1 MATAAQLI
9 ARRLAEAGC
18 TRAYGI
24 PGGEILTLME
34 AFYDAGIEF
43 VLAKHENAAGFIAE
57 GAWRMDA
64 APPVLLAT
72 LGPGITNAV
81 NVIANAKLD
90 RVPLIVISGSIDPKD
105 RQRYT
110 HQVVDHRAILRP
122 LVKETFELVE
132 GAADVIID
140 KAMSIAID
148 SPPGPVHID
157 VPIGLAGREE
167 PEASPIRRPP
177 PVPNQPGNSEDLVSA
192 RHLLSGAERP
202 LMLVG
207 AEALEYKDT
216 PDLVTALA
224 LDFSIPVMTTYKAKG
239 AFPEDDF
246 LSLGAVGLSPL
257 ADKHLMPLI
266 ERSDLLVL
274 IGYDPVEMRDS
285 WVEPWDS
292 MEKPVIE
299 FTGSPNTHYVHM
311 ANVSL
316 VGDLDAGLKTLAIK
330 LTPNPESWL
339 DGEPA
344 RVRQELAAAFNAEEE
359 WGPAAIG
366 HEVRKHLAEDGIATI
381 DTGAHRILL
390 SQTWMCTRPHTL
402 FQSVGFGTMGCGLPL
417 AIGAK
422 LANPD
427 RQVVAF
433 TGDAGLE
440 MVMGELATLRDLNL
454 PIVIIVYADYSLSL
468 IEAKQRARGLPNL
481 GVDFPGTDFPA
492 LAEAM
497 GGYGVTVRDRPSL
510 AEAVKKGLA
519 ADRFTIIAAE
529 IGRRAYDGRF

>member
-24 PGGEILTLME
+24 PGGEVLTLME

-43 VLAKHENAAGFIAE
+43 VLAKHENSAGFMAE
-57 GAWRMDA
+57 GAWRVDA
-64 APPVLLAT
+64 APPVLIAT
-72 LGPGITNAV
+72 IGPGITNAV

-90 RVPLIVISGSIDPKD
+90 RVPLIVISGAIDPKD

-110 HQVVDHRAILRP
+110 HQVVDHQAILRP
-122 LVKETFELVE
+122 VVKETFELVE

-140 KAMSIAID
+140 KAMSIAMD
-148 SPPGPVHID
+148 APPGPVHID

-167 PEASPIRRPP
+167 PDASPIRRSP

-224 LDFSIPVMTTYKAKG
+224 LDFSIPVITTYKAKG
-239 AFPEDDF
+239 VFPEDDF
-246 LSLGAVGLSPL
+246 LSLGAAGLSPL

-266 ERSDLLVL
+266 DRSDLMIL

-339 DGEPA
+339 EGEPA
-344 RVRQELAAAFNAEEE
+344 QVRQALFEAFNAEED

-366 HEVRKHLAEDGIATI
+366 HEVRKHLPDDGIATI

-390 SQTWMCTRPHTL
+390 SQTWTCTRPHTL
-402 FQSVGFGTMGCGLPL
+402 FQSVGFGTMGCALPL

-440 MVMGELATLRDLNL
+440 MVMGELATLRDLRL
-454 PIVIIVYADYSLSL
+454 PIVIIVYVDHSLAL
-468 IEAKQRARGLPNL
+468 IETKQRSRGLANL
-481 GVDFPGTDFPA
+481 GVDFPGTDFTA
-492 LAEAM
+492 LARAM
-497 GGYGVTVRDRPSL
+497 GGKGVTVQDRESL
-510 AEAVKKGLA
+510 ARAVQDGFA
-519 ADRFTIIAAE
+519 AETFTIISAV
-529 IGRRAYDGRF
+529 IGRQAYDGRF